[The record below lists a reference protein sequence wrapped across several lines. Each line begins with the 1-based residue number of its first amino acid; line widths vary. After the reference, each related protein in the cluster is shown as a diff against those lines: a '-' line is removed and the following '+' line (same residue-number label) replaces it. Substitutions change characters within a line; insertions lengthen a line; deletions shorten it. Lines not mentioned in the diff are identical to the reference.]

1 MKPRDNQLVAC
12 VFLIGVTL
20 LFPPGAAFAQ
30 TGGQYHVVGDL
41 QVSGNATIASNLSP
55 GSITLGNQVRTNWP
69 VGFSGSFNDLSNVPA
84 GLSDGDDD
92 SKWDGGATGLDA
104 ALGRVSLGLGS
115 AATHDAAA
123 FAPADL
129 SSYAGSNLTY
139 SNGQLHAGAG
149 YSDVQAVSAV
159 AAAWPDM
166 DTTASD
172 DLHVSGGTLGGN
184 LDMGGTNRV
193 TNLAAPAAD
202 GDALRKSFLRSVLSC
217 LPPQGDLSM
226 GMYTNGAV
234 GSPPLT
240 F

>member
-1 MKPRDNQLVAC
+1 MKPRDTHLLSCAFLV
-12 VFLIGVTL
+12 GVVL
-20 LFPPGAAFAQ
+20 LFPPSAD
-30 TGGQYHVVGDL
+30 GGQYDVKGDL
-41 QVSGNATIASNLSP
+41 NVRGNATIVSNLAP
-55 GSITLGNQVRTNWP
+55 GSITLGGVTRSSWP
-69 VGFSGSFNDLSNVPA
+69 VGFSGSFNDLSDVPA

-92 SKWDGGATGLDA
+92 SKWDGGASGLDA
-104 ALGRVSLGLGS
+104 ASGRTSLGLGS
-115 AATHDAAA
+115 AAISDVGD

-129 SSYAGSNLTY
+129 STYAGSNLTY

-159 AAAWPDM
+159 SSAWPDL

-172 DLHVSGGTLGGN
+172 DLPVSGGTLGGN
-184 LDMGGTNRV
+184 LNMGGTNRV

-202 GDALRKSFLRSVLSC
+202 GDALHKSFLRSVLSC

-226 GMYTNGAV
+226 GVYTNGAV